1 MMKNNFKYYV
11 KIVREKSEEVLKMEK
26 KKLIKIGAIILSVIT
41 VSGGILV
48 VFKMKQAPTINKQ
61 PAKAVELKVEQGKDE
76 TQIFLEH
83 VEQLKS
89 GLYKVSLYVFSEENK
104 RMNETFGKSSDN
116 FVKVQ
121 GDFKI
126 KYSVD
131 INRVRTKYDFDKKEV
146 IFQVPKDAVGVD
158 SVELMGK
165 VREVERHETW
175 LEKIKDIFNNDNE
188 IIKENAI
195 NQLLENSKLQ
205 AQDYDANELQQKARK
220 SMEEI
225 INAINANNLKYRIEF
240 VDNATIGIK

>member
-11 KIVREKSEEVLKMEK
+11 KIVREKSGEVLKMEK

-41 VSGGILV
+41 VSGGVLV

-89 GLYKVSLYVFSEENK
+89 GLYKVSLYVFSEENM

-188 IIKENAI
+188 LIKENAI

-225 INAINANNLKYRIEF
+225 INTINANNLKYRIEF
-240 VDNATIGIK
+240 VDNTTIGIK

>member
-1 MMKNNFKYYV
+1 
-11 KIVREKSEEVLKMEK
+11 
-26 KKLIKIGAIILSVIT
+26 
-41 VSGGILV
+41 
-48 VFKMKQAPTINKQ
+48 MKQTPTLDHK
-61 PAKAVELKVEQGKDE
+61 PAKAVELKVKQGKSE

-89 GLYKVSLYVFSEENK
+89 GLYEVSLYVFSEENM
-104 RMNETFGKSSDN
+104 RMTETFGKSADN
-116 FVKVQ
+116 YVKVQ

-158 SVELMGK
+158 SVELMGHVK
-165 VREVERHETW
+165 EVERHETW
-175 LEKIKDIFNNDNE
+175 MEKLKDIFNNDNE

-195 NQLLENSKLQ
+195 NQLLENSKIK
-205 AQDYDANELQQKARK
+205 AEDYNANELQQKAKK

-225 INAINANNLKYRIEF
+225 INTINANNLKYRIEF
-240 VDNATIGIK
+240 VDKTSIGIK

>member
-1 MMKNNFKYYV
+1 MKNNFKYYV
-11 KIVREKSEEVLKMEK
+11 KMVKEKSEEMLKIEK

-48 VFKMKQAPTINKQ
+48 IFKMKQTPTLDYK
-61 PAKAVELKVEQGKDE
+61 PAKAVELKVKQGKSE

-89 GLYKVSLYVFSEENK
+89 GLYEVSLYVFSEENM
-104 RMNETFGKSSDN
+104 RMTETFGKSADN
-116 FVKVQ
+116 YVKVQ

-165 VREVERHETW
+165 VQEIERHETW
-175 LEKIKDIFNNDNE
+175 MEKIKDIFNNDNE

-195 NQLLENSKLQ
+195 NQLLENSKIK
-205 AQDYDANELQQKARK
+205 AEDYNANELQQKAKK

-225 INAINANNLKYRIEF
+225 INTINANNLKYRIEF
-240 VDNATIGIK
+240 VDKTSIGIK

>member
-1 MMKNNFKYYV
+1 MKNNFKYYA
-11 KIVREKSEEVLKMEK
+11 KMLKDKSEELLNIER
-26 KKLIKIGAIILSVIT
+26 KKLIRMGAIILSVIT

-48 VFKMKQAPTINKQ
+48 IFKMKQTPTIDKQ
-61 PAKAVELKVEQGKDE
+61 PAKAVELKVQEGKDE

-89 GLYKVSLYVFSEENK
+89 GLYKVSLYVFSEENM

-131 INRVRTKYDFDKKEV
+131 INRIRTKYDFDNKEV

-165 VREVERHETW
+165 VKEVERHETW
-175 LEKIKDIFNNDNE
+175 LEKLKDIFNNDNE
-188 IIKENAI
+188 MIKEHAI
-195 NQLLENSKLQ
+195 NQLLENSKIE
-205 AQDYDANELQQKARK
+205 AQKYNETELQKKARE
-220 SMEEI
+220 SMENI
-225 INAINANNLKYRIEF
+225 INSINANNLKYRIEF
-240 VDNATIGIK
+240 VDNISIGIK

>member
-11 KIVREKSEEVLKMEK
+11 KMVREKSEEVLKME
-26 KKLIKIGAIILSVIT
+26 KLIKIGAIILSVIT
-41 VSGGILV
+41 VSGGVLV

-89 GLYKVSLYVFSEENK
+89 GLYKVSLYVFSEENM

-175 LEKIKDIFNNDNE
+175 IEKLKDIFNNDNE

-225 INAINANNLKYRIEF
+225 INTINANNLKYRIEF
-240 VDNATIGIK
+240 VDNTTIGIK

>member
-1 MMKNNFKYYV
+1 
-11 KIVREKSEEVLKMEK
+11 
-26 KKLIKIGAIILSVIT
+26 
-41 VSGGILV
+41 
-48 VFKMKQAPTINKQ
+48 
-61 PAKAVELKVEQGKDE
+61 
-76 TQIFLEH
+76 
-83 VEQLKS
+83 
-89 GLYKVSLYVFSEENK
+89 VFSEENM

-165 VREVERHETW
+165 VREIERHETW
-175 LEKIKDIFNNDNE
+175 IEKLKDIFNNDNE

-225 INAINANNLKYRIEF
+225 INTINANNLKYRIEF
-240 VDNATIGIK
+240 VDNTTIGIK

>member
-1 MMKNNFKYYV
+1 MKNNFKYYV
-11 KIVREKSEEVLKMEK
+11 KMVKEKSEEMLKIEK

-48 VFKMKQAPTINKQ
+48 IFKMKQTPTLDHK
-61 PAKAVELKVEQGKDE
+61 PAKAVELKVKQGKSE

-89 GLYKVSLYVFSEENK
+89 GLYEVSLYVFSEENM
-104 RMNETFGKSSDN
+104 RMTETFGKSADN
-116 FVKVQ
+116 YVKVQ

-158 SVELMGK
+158 SVELMGHVK
-165 VREVERHETW
+165 EVERHETW
-175 LEKIKDIFNNDNE
+175 MEKLKDIFNNDNE

-195 NQLLENSKLQ
+195 NQLLENSKVK
-205 AQDYDANELQQKARK
+205 AEEYNANELQQKAKK

-225 INAINANNLKYRIEF
+225 INTINANNLKYRIEF
-240 VDNATIGIK
+240 VDKTSIGIK

>member
-11 KIVREKSEEVLKMEK
+11 KIVREKSGEVLKMEK

-41 VSGGILV
+41 VSGGVLV

-89 GLYKVSLYVFSEENK
+89 GLYKVSLYVFSEENM

-175 LEKIKDIFNNDNE
+175 IEKIKDIFNNDNE
-188 IIKENAI
+188 LIKENAI

-225 INAINANNLKYRIEF
+225 INTINANNLKYRIEF
-240 VDNATIGIK
+240 VDNTTIGIK

>member
-1 MMKNNFKYYV
+1 MKNNFKYYV
-11 KIVREKSEEVLKMEK
+11 KMVKEKSEEMLKIEK

-48 VFKMKQAPTINKQ
+48 IFKMKQTPTLDHK
-61 PAKAVELKVEQGKDE
+61 PAKAVELKVKQGKSE

-89 GLYKVSLYVFSEENK
+89 GLYEVSLYVFSEENM
-104 RMNETFGKSSDN
+104 RMTETFGKSADN
-116 FVKVQ
+116 YVKVQ

-131 INRVRTKYDFDKKEV
+131 INRIRTKYDFDKKEV

-165 VREVERHETW
+165 IQEIERHETW
-175 LEKIKDIFNNDNE
+175 MEKIKDIFNNDNE

-195 NQLLENSKLQ
+195 NQLLENSKVK
-205 AQDYDANELQQKARK
+205 AEDYNANELQQKAKK

-225 INAINANNLKYRIEF
+225 INTINANNLKYRIEF
-240 VDNATIGIK
+240 VDKTSIGIK

>member
-1 MMKNNFKYYV
+1 MKNNFKYYV
-11 KIVREKSEEVLKMEK
+11 KMVKEKSEEMLKIEK

-48 VFKMKQAPTINKQ
+48 IFKMKQTPTLDHK
-61 PAKAVELKVEQGKDE
+61 PAKAVELKVKQGKSE

-89 GLYKVSLYVFSEENK
+89 GLYEVSLYVFSEENM
-104 RMNETFGKSSDN
+104 RMTETFGKSADN
-116 FVKVQ
+116 YVKVQ

-131 INRVRTKYDFDKKEV
+131 INRIRTKYDFDKKEV

-165 VREVERHETW
+165 VQEIERHETW
-175 LEKIKDIFNNDNE
+175 MEKLKDIFNNDNE

-195 NQLLENSKLQ
+195 NQLLENSKVK
-205 AQDYDANELQQKARK
+205 AEDYNANELQQKAKK

-225 INAINANNLKYRIEF
+225 INTINANNLKYRIEF
-240 VDNATIGIK
+240 VDKTSIGIK

>member
-1 MMKNNFKYYV
+1 MKNNFKYYV
-11 KIVREKSEEVLKMEK
+11 KMVKEKSEEMLKIEK

-41 VSGGILV
+41 VSGGVLV
-48 VFKMKQAPTINKQ
+48 IFKMKQTPTLDHK
-61 PAKAVELKVEQGKDE
+61 PAKAVELKVKQGKSE

-89 GLYKVSLYVFSEENK
+89 GLYEVSLYVFSEENM
-104 RMNETFGKSSDN
+104 RMTETFGKSADN
-116 FVKVQ
+116 YVKVQ

-158 SVELMGK
+158 SVELMGHVK
-165 VREVERHETW
+165 EVERHETW
-175 LEKIKDIFNNDNE
+175 MEKLKDIFNNDNE

-195 NQLLENSKLQ
+195 NQLLENSKIK
-205 AQDYDANELQQKARK
+205 AEDYNANELQQKAKK

-225 INAINANNLKYRIEF
+225 INTINANNLKYRIEF
-240 VDNATIGIK
+240 VDKTSIGIK

>member
-1 MMKNNFKYYV
+1 MKNNFKYYV
-11 KIVREKSEEVLKMEK
+11 KMVKEKSEEMLKIEK

-48 VFKMKQAPTINKQ
+48 IFKMKQTPTLDHK
-61 PAKAVELKVEQGKDE
+61 PAKAVELKVKQGKSE

-89 GLYKVSLYVFSEENK
+89 GLYEVSLYVFSEENM
-104 RMNETFGKSSDN
+104 RMTETFGKSADN
-116 FVKVQ
+116 YVKVQ

-131 INRVRTKYDFDKKEV
+131 INRIRTKYDFDKKEV

-165 VREVERHETW
+165 VQEIERHETW
-175 LEKIKDIFNNDNE
+175 MEKLKDIFNNDNE

-195 NQLLENSKLQ
+195 KQLLENSKIK
-205 AQDYDANELQQKARK
+205 AEDYNANELQQKAKK

-225 INAINANNLKYRIEF
+225 INTINANNLKYRIEF
-240 VDNATIGIK
+240 VDKTSIGIK

>member
-1 MMKNNFKYYV
+1 MKNNFKYYV
-11 KIVREKSEEVLKMEK
+11 KMVKEKSEEMLKIEK

-48 VFKMKQAPTINKQ
+48 IFKMKQTPTLDHK
-61 PAKAVELKVEQGKDE
+61 PAKAVELKVKQGKSE

-89 GLYKVSLYVFSEENK
+89 GLYEVSLYVFSEENM
-104 RMNETFGKSSDN
+104 RMTETFGKSADN
-116 FVKVQ
+116 YVKVQ

-165 VREVERHETW
+165 VQEIERHETW
-175 LEKIKDIFNNDNE
+175 MEKLKDIFNNDNE

-195 NQLLENSKLQ
+195 NQLLENSKIK
-205 AQDYDANELQQKARK
+205 AEDYNANELQQKAKK

-225 INAINANNLKYRIEF
+225 INTINANNLKYRIEF
-240 VDNATIGIK
+240 VDKTSIGIK

>member
-1 MMKNNFKYYV
+1 MKNNFKYYV
-11 KIVREKSEEVLKMEK
+11 KMVKEKSEEMLKIEK

-48 VFKMKQAPTINKQ
+48 IFKMKQTPTLDHK
-61 PAKAVELKVEQGKDE
+61 PAKAVELKVKQSKSE

-89 GLYKVSLYVFSEENK
+89 GLYEVSLYVFSEENM
-104 RMNETFGKSSDN
+104 RMTETFGKSADN
-116 FVKVQ
+116 YVKVQ

-165 VREVERHETW
+165 IQEIERHETW
-175 LEKIKDIFNNDNE
+175 MEKLKDIFNNDNE

-195 NQLLENSKLQ
+195 NQLLENSKIK
-205 AQDYDANELQQKARK
+205 AEDYNANELQQKAKK

-225 INAINANNLKYRIEF
+225 INTINANNLKYRIEF
-240 VDNATIGIK
+240 VDKTSIGIK

>member
-1 MMKNNFKYYV
+1 MKNNFKYYV
-11 KIVREKSEEVLKMEK
+11 KMVKEKSEEMLKIEK

-48 VFKMKQAPTINKQ
+48 IFKMKQTPTLDHK
-61 PAKAVELKVEQGKDE
+61 PAKAVELKVKQGKNE

-89 GLYKVSLYVFSEENK
+89 GLYEVSLYVFSEENM
-104 RMNETFGKSSDN
+104 RMTETFGKSADN
-116 FVKVQ
+116 YVKVQ

-165 VREVERHETW
+165 VQEIERHETW
-175 LEKIKDIFNNDNE
+175 MEKLKDIFNNDNE

-195 NQLLENSKLQ
+195 NQLLENSKIK
-205 AQDYDANELQQKARK
+205 AEDYNANELQQKAKK

-225 INAINANNLKYRIEF
+225 INTINANNLKYRIEF
-240 VDNATIGIK
+240 VDKTSIGIK

>member
-1 MMKNNFKYYV
+1 MKNNFKYYV
-11 KIVREKSEEVLKMEK
+11 KMVKEKSEEMLKIEK

-48 VFKMKQAPTINKQ
+48 IFKMKQTPTLDHK
-61 PAKAVELKVEQGKDE
+61 PAKAVELKVKQGKSE

-89 GLYKVSLYVFSEENK
+89 GLYEVSLYVFSEENM
-104 RMNETFGKSSDN
+104 RMTETFGKSADN
-116 FVKVQ
+116 YVKVQ

-165 VREVERHETW
+165 VQEIERHETW
-175 LEKIKDIFNNDNE
+175 MEKLKDIFNNDNE

-195 NQLLENSKLQ
+195 NQLLENSKVK
-205 AQDYDANELQQKARK
+205 AEDYNANELQQKAKK

-225 INAINANNLKYRIEF
+225 INTINANNLKYRIEF
-240 VDNATIGIK
+240 VDKTSIGIK

>member
-1 MMKNNFKYYV
+1 MKNNFKYYV
-11 KIVREKSEEVLKMEK
+11 KMVKEKSEEMLKIEK

-48 VFKMKQAPTINKQ
+48 IFKMKQTPTLDHK
-61 PAKAVELKVEQGKDE
+61 PAKAVELKVKQDKNE

-89 GLYKVSLYVFSEENK
+89 GLYEVSLYVFSEENM
-104 RMNETFGKSSDN
+104 RMTETFGKSADN
-116 FVKVQ
+116 YVKVQ

-165 VREVERHETW
+165 IQEIERHETW
-175 LEKIKDIFNNDNE
+175 MEKLKDIFNNDNE

-195 NQLLENSKLQ
+195 NQLLENSKIK
-205 AQDYDANELQQKARK
+205 AEDYNANELQQKAKK

-225 INAINANNLKYRIEF
+225 INTINANNLKYRIEF
-240 VDNATIGIK
+240 VDKTSIGIK

>member
-1 MMKNNFKYYV
+1 MKNNFKYYV
-11 KIVREKSEEVLKMEK
+11 KMVKEKSEEMLKIEK

-48 VFKMKQAPTINKQ
+48 IFKMKQTPTLDHK
-61 PAKAVELKVEQGKDE
+61 PAKAVELKVKQGKNE

-89 GLYKVSLYVFSEENK
+89 GLYEVSLYVFSEENM
-104 RMNETFGKSSDN
+104 RMTETFGKSADN
-116 FVKVQ
+116 YVKVQ

-165 VREVERHETW
+165 VQEIERHETW
-175 LEKIKDIFNNDNE
+175 MEKLKDIFNNDNE

-195 NQLLENSKLQ
+195 NQLLENSKVK
-205 AQDYDANELQQKARK
+205 AEDYNANELQQKAKK

-225 INAINANNLKYRIEF
+225 INTINANNLKYRIEF
-240 VDNATIGIK
+240 VDKTTIGIK